1 MLNPYYDKSADVYL
15 NLGGTAVIFALS
27 VLIYTWGFF
36 NSFDGIVY
44 SLKTGYDYNK
54 LAREE

>member
-27 VLIYTWGFF
+27 VLITLGAFLF
-36 NSFDGIVY
+36 LSSIK
-44 SLKTGYDYNK
+44 LKIYKTIPYHFQN
-54 LAREE
+54 